1 MEEFGKVLKRIR
13 QENNDSLRSLGEK
26 INVVFTYIDKIEKGI
41 SPINR
46 QILEKLIQE
55 YSLKKDELM
64 LAYLNEVVPKSEI
77 KKIKKVFE
85 KNDNIKNVYQE
96 LLGELSSEERKD
108 FFKDLVDKLK
118 VRSWNIDSPK
128 EDIEEDTKT
137 ATIRKLDYPNKILL
151 EDSEIYKIKKRLD
164 KIETILNI
172 EED

>member
-55 YSLKKDELM
+55 YPLKKDELM
-64 LAYLNEVVPKSEI
+64 LAYLNEVVPESEI

-128 EDIEEDTKT
+128 EDIEEDNKT
-137 ATIRKLDYPNKILL
+137 IAIKKLDYPNKILL
-151 EDSEIYKIKKRLD
+151 EDFEIYKIKKRLD

-172 EED
+172 EEE